1 VTNSGLSPI
10 VIVPQL
16 GIEVSEKYTRTV
28 SIRHDIIEPIAQ
40 RLRQVGRNIESN
52 VRNWFKRPEPQ

>member
-16 GIEVSEKYTRTV
+16 GIEVSEKYTRTI
-28 SIRHDIIEPIAQ
+28 SIRYDLIEPIAQ
-40 RLRQVGRNIESN
+40 GLSQLRRNAESN